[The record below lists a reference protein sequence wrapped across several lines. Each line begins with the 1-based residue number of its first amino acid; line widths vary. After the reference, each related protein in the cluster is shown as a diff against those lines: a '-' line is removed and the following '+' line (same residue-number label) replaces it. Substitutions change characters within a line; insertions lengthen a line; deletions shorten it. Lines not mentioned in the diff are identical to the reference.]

1 MRKQLQPYIAN
12 IGFVLA
18 TLGLASTMVQAQPIP
33 RGKFLSLTS
42 PTVQRGTQLRQLTVE
57 VFEGVSVRITAASPL
72 SDAVSYTSGDKFVVV
87 VPQAVVA
94 SFQSDVTGQNFLS
107 VQFEQRGDD
116 VAISFRLRSGASA
129 RLDSKPAGLE
139 VTFAAPNVAVM
150 RTATESADLLAV
162 SPQRPAPNPLDVAAV
177 NGNAA
182 PAPILRAATEPI
194 APQGD
199 NAAKLQ
205 GLLKSLF
212 PGAANDVTADTSN
225 IDLSVPESPAAT
237 VLGVTPNTIVRPG
250 TPREFATSLLN
261 GLDQNG
267 NLQTGLAIDTAPF
280 MLFNGMNVTLQD
292 YNSSYMTR
300 LLSRSQFSLAATKG
314 ASADDTSARLALG
327 FNLTLL
333 DKGDAR
339 VYHPERGVDGDV
351 LTCFKDNIKPPPP
364 PSSATPTQEEIDQIN
379 ASTKAFNDKAADI
392 CRDKAR
398 KANWNR
404 TSWIVAYA
412 PSWISENGKSSNFR
426 WNGGAFWTSFAYGFE
441 GLPSLSK
448 IGQLILHA
456 RFRTKEQVDDPANPG
471 QFLSQN
477 STIFG
482 GRFRAGN
489 PSFAFNVEG
498 AWVRNHPSGL
508 AAFNANR
515 FSLGA
520 EARISD
526 NLYLVVSG
534 GSNLGDSNGQKK
546 GFLMTSFKYGF
557 NKKSQFNP
565 QP

>member
-1 MRKQLQPYIAN
+1 MRRQLQPYIAN

-18 TLGLASTMVQAQPIP
+18 TLGLASTMVQGQPLP
-33 RGKFLSLTS
+33 RTRLMIVTS
-42 PTVQRGTQLRQLTVE
+42 SALQRTTQLRQLTVE
-57 VFEGVSVRITAASPL
+57 VLEGVFVRISAASSL

-94 SFQSDVTGQNFLS
+94 SFQSDVTGRNFLS
-107 VQFEQRGDD
+107 VQFEQRGED

-129 RLDSKPAGLE
+129 RLDSKAAGLE

-150 RTATESADLLAV
+150 NTGTESVEMRAVLPQRVDPNPQDLAV
-162 SPQRPAPNPLDVAAV
+162 VT
-177 NGNAA
+177 GNAA
-182 PAPILRAATEPI
+182 PAPMLRAATEPI
-194 APQGD
+194 AVQGG
-199 NAAKLQ
+199 AAASLPS
-205 GLLKSLF
+205 LLNSLF

-267 NLQTGLAIDTAPF
+267 NLQTGLALDTAPF
-280 MLFNGMNVTLQD
+280 MLFNGANVTLQD
-292 YNSSYMTR
+292 YNSGYLTR
-300 LLSRSQFSLAATKG
+300 LLSRTQFSLAATKG

-339 VYHPERGVDGDV
+339 VYHPDRGPEGDV
-351 LTCFKDNIKPPPP
+351 LTCFKANIKPPRE
-364 PSSATPTQEEIDQIN
+364 PSSANPSQAERDQIK
-379 ASTKAFNDKAADI
+379 ADTKAINDPVADN
-392 CRDKAR
+392 CRETVR

-412 PSWISENGKSSNFR
+412 PSWISENGKTSDFR

-441 GLPSLSK
+441 EIPSLNK

-489 PSFAFNVEG
+489 PSFAFNLEG

-520 EARISD
+520 EARVSA

-534 GSNLGDSNGQKK
+534 GSNLGDSGGQKK

-565 QP
+565 QQ

>member
-12 IGFVLA
+12 IGLVLA
-18 TLGLASTMVQAQPIP
+18 TLGLASTMVQGQPLP
-33 RGKFLSLTS
+33 
-42 PTVQRGTQLRQLTVE
+42 PTKVSSATFSMVQRSAQLRQLTVE
-57 VFEGVSVRITAASPL
+57 VLEGESVRISAASSL
-72 SDAVSYTSGDKFVVV
+72 SDAVSYTSGEKFVVV

-94 SFQSDVTGQNFLS
+94 SFQSDVTGRNFS
-107 VQFEQRGDD
+107 SIQFEQRGED

-129 RLDSKPAGLE
+129 RLDSKPPRLE
-139 VTFAAPNVAVM
+139 VTFAAANVAVM
-150 RTATESADLLAV
+150 RSATERSEVLAV
-162 SPQRPAPNPLDVAAV
+162 TPQRAGTNPLASATAS
-177 NGNAA
+177 GNAS
-182 PAPILRAATEPI
+182 PTPILRAATEPV
-194 APQGD
+194 AAQGG
-199 NAAKLQ
+199 AALSLPS
-205 GLLKSLF
+205 LLNSLF

-237 VLGVTPNTIVRPG
+237 VLNVTPNTIVRPG
-250 TPREFATSLLN
+250 TPREFATSLLS

-280 MLFNGMNVTLQD
+280 MLFNGANVTLQD
-292 YNSSYMTR
+292 YNSNYLTR
-300 LLSRSQFSLAATKG
+300 LLSRTQFSLAATKG

-339 VYHPERGVDGDV
+339 VYHPQRGADGDV
-351 LTCFKDNIKPPPP
+351 LSCFKASIQPPAA
-364 PSSATPTQEEIDQIN
+364 PSVPNPTQAEIDQIN
-379 ASTKAFNDKAADI
+379 AAAKAINDGVADK
-392 CRDKAR
+392 CRETVR

-412 PSWISENGKSSNFR
+412 PSWISENGKSSDFR

-441 GLPSLSK
+441 GVPSLSK

-520 EARISD
+520 EARISS

-534 GSNLGDSNGQKK
+534 GSNVGDSGGQKK

-565 QP
+565 Q